1 CRARSGGVRH
11 PRFPT
16 LAPMTVIDAAL
27 NAPLRLAIAL
37 RSGRF
42 LASEKRPESVVDLTY
57 GSESLRVLVVGAGLA
72 AGYGARTSSRAL
84 QGQLAAALS
93 SRSGRGVVVATKA
106 KPFLPLGETI
116 ELLEPEGGRRFDLV
130 VFTPGFT
137 EATRATRSA
146 WRRELFELVLYLNRT
161 VPDDARIV
169 L

>member
-1 CRARSGGVRH
+1 
-11 PRFPT
+11 
-16 LAPMTVIDAAL
+16 
-27 NAPLRLAIAL
+27 
-37 RSGRF
+37 
-42 LASEKRPESVVDLTY
+42 
-57 GSESLRVLVVGAGLA
+57 
-72 AGYGARTSSRAL
+72 
-84 QGQLAAALS
+84 ALS

-169 L
+169 LAGLPVPRRKGPLEWIGRRGVAAANAVMSDVAFTVPRAVFVPTPPF